1 MGEGAHDDIVH
12 VVLLD
17 ALREV
22 DIDLDAVLRVLG
34 FDGVQERVEPLCC
47 SEVADDPC
55 EVHLQAVREVQES
68 NL

>member
-1 MGEGAHDDIVH
+1 
-12 VVLLD
+12 
-17 ALREV
+17 
-22 DIDLDAVLRVLG
+22 
-34 FDGVQERVEPLCC
+34 VQERVEPLCC